1 MKHIDVGAGYRR
13 LGPEERIQAGDECL
27 NAHGV
32 WIIPEPLKQ
41 AYTDGSVVGSL
52 VYTEVYRRRVS

>member
-27 NAHGV
+27 NAHY
-32 WIIPEPLKQ
+32 K
-41 AYTDGSVVGSL
+41 
-52 VYTEVYRRRVS
+52 